1 MRHRIAG
8 KRLNRHMGN
17 RNALRRNMVNQLFEY
32 ERIKTTKAKAEAIRG
47 QAEKMITIAKNGNAV
62 EEVSK
67 KVHFRR
73 LAASRMA
80 NPTMVKK
87 LFDEIAPRYV
97 ERPGGY
103 TRVIKLGQRYSD
115 RAEMVMLEL
124 VE

>member
-8 KRLNRHMGN
+8 KRLNRSGAN

-32 ERIKTTKAKAEAIRG
+32 ERIKTTKAKAEAFRG
-47 QAEKMITIAKNGNAV
+47 QAEKLITIAKNGNASD
-62 EEVSK
+62 EESK
-67 KVHFRR
+67 KVHARR

-80 NPTMVKK
+80 SPDMVKK